1 MKNEKRINLMEVCGT
16 HTMAIA
22 RNALKSKFPENVTML
37 SGPGCP
43 VCVTP
48 AEMIDAAIEIS
59 KLPGVIV
66 TTFGDMLRVPGS
78 ASSLEKERAAGAD
91 VKMVYSPY
99 DALEMAVSQSKKQVV
114 FLGVG
119 FETTSPAIAA
129 TVIWA
134 KKRKAGNFTVLSM
147 FKTIPNA
154 LKAILAVKGRRIDGF
169 LLPGHVSA
177 IIGEQP
183 YAFLSGKYGIP
194 GVISGFE
201 PYDILKSVEIL
212 LGMINAGKASI
223 VNQYTRIVNP
233 EGNPI
238 ARKTI
243 NTVFEEADSAWRGI
257 GCIPKSGLIFKRSY
271 SAFDAA
277 RRFKIKITQGRENT
291 GCICGNILTG
301 LNGPQECKLF
311 GKACTPQNP
320 IGPCMVS
327 SEGACA
333 AQYKYGNI
341 KNRERY

>member
-1 MKNEKRINLMEVCGT
+1 MKNTKKINLMEVCGT

-22 RNALKSKFPENVTML
+22 RNALKSKFPKNVVML

-59 KLPGVIV
+59 KLPGVII
-66 TTFGDMLRVPGS
+66 TTFGDMVRVPGS
-78 ASSLEKERAAGAD
+78 ASSLEKERSAGAD
-91 VKMVYSPY
+91 VRMVYSPH
-99 DALEMAVSQSKKQVV
+99 DALEIAASNPKKQVV

-119 FETTSPAIAA
+119 FETTTPTIAA

-134 KKRKAGNFTVLSM
+134 KKRKIKNFTVLSM

-154 LKAILAVKGRRIDGF
+154 LKAILAVKGRHIDGF

-177 IIGEQP
+177 IIGEKP
-183 YAFLSGKYGIP
+183 YAFLSEKYGVP
-194 GVISGFE
+194 GVIAGFE
-201 PYDILKSVEIL
+201 PDDILKSVEIL
-212 LGMINAGKASI
+212 ISMINSGNPSI
-223 VNQYTRIVNP
+223 VNQYSRIVKP

-238 ARKTI
+238 ARETI
-243 NTVFEEADSAWRGI
+243 YTVFEDADSRWRGI
-257 GCIPKSGLIFKRSY
+257 GRIPKSGLVFKKAF

-277 RRFKIKITQGRENT
+277 RRFKIKIKNIEENT
-291 GCICGNILTG
+291 NCICGNILTG
-301 LNGPQECKLF
+301 LNAPQDCKLF
-311 GKACTPQNP
+311 GKVCTPQNP

-333 AQYKYGNI
+333 AQFKYGLNN
-341 KNRERY
+341 K